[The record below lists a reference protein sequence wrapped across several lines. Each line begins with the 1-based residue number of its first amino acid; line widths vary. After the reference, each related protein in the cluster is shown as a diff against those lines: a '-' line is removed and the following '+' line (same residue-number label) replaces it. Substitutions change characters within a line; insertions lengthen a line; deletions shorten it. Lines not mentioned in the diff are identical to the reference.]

1 MKSKRDMTEARPY
14 GEWADETQIP
24 LTALDSQATD
34 NLRQM
39 DEAEMLC
46 RQRGF
51 GYTQEDIKFI
61 LGPMTDDAAE
71 PIGSMG
77 DDAPTA
83 VLSSRMKSLSA
94 YFRQE
99 FAQVTN
105 PPIDPIREDVVMS
118 LKSYLGARHNL
129 LSPFEKTPK
138 ACLALEHPLLR
149 PAEFSALC
157 ATKLFRVSRLA
168 ALSAAKDGFAG
179 LEAAVERLCEHNLW
193 RRWKKAPIF

>member
-1 MKSKRDMTEARPY
+1 
-14 GEWADETQIP
+14 
-24 LTALDSQATD
+24 
-34 NLRQM
+34 M

-118 LKSYLGARHNL
+118 LKSYLGRDITCCRRLKKLQRRVWRWNTRCSDRRNFPPCVRQNFFAFL
-129 LSPFEKTPK
+129 VLPLCPPPK
-138 ACLALEHPLLR
+138 MALPGW
-149 PAEFSALC
+149 
-157 ATKLFRVSRLA
+157 K
-168 ALSAAKDGFAG
+168 
-179 LEAAVERLCEHNLW
+179 AAVERLCEQSLAAW